1 MFASLLLDI
10 PATNRDVLPAR
21 RFFPGSPSAIHPA
34 VRTHPETDSPMLF
47 VNPSFTR
54 KFVGVS
60 AEESAALLD
69 ACLATVGRPEYT
81 CSFRWRPGSLAL
93 WDNRACL
100 HYVPPDFWPHD
111 RYHERVTVVDS
122 DEARKVPRPF
132 FPLQQAGAAGAER
145 QGGMAGGGM
154 GRSVEEEVRRN
165 EAEIARLQQLNDSLR
180 AGAKL

>member
-1 MFASLLLDI
+1 
-10 PATNRDVLPAR
+10 
-21 RFFPGSPSAIHPA
+21 
-34 VRTHPETDSPMLF
+34 MLF